1 MPARRSYHH
10 GDLRRTLLDASLALV
25 QEQGIQALSLREVAR
40 KAGVS
45 HNAPYHHFPDKGALM
60 AAICQEGFEGL
71 AREMAAA
78 RAGATDDPRARL
90 EACGQSYVRFAL
102 SSPAHFRVMF
112 RPELADAEVHPEMLA
127 ASQPAF
133 QMLVQGVVECQQAGQ
148 APAGDPM
155 PLVLTCWSAVHG
167 LASLWLDGPLSKDP
181 KGFGKSPDKLAA
193 MVVLTLAALLAAG
206 AEGERRPRAK
216 PAGKRRLGGPA
227 GRPGGA

>member
-45 HNAPYHHFPDKGALM
+45 HNAPYHHFPDKSSLM

-78 RAGATDDPRARL
+78 RAAAGDDPRARM

-102 SSPAHFRVMF
+102 SSP
-112 RPELADAEVHPEMLA
+112 
-127 ASQPAF
+127 
-133 QMLVQGVVECQQAGQ
+133 
-148 APAGDPM
+148 
-155 PLVLTCWSAVHG
+155 
-167 LASLWLDGPLSKDP
+167 
-181 KGFGKSPDKLAA
+181 
-193 MVVLTLAALLAAG
+193 
-206 AEGERRPRAK
+206 
-216 PAGKRRLGGPA
+216 
-227 GRPGGA
+227 